1 MKKILILCTL
11 PLMLCGCK
19 ANYPVAQQSGKEDVA
34 YLLFVSSKDYS
45 DKEVQAVVDEAQ
57 PFVVQVVK
65 SKKANRKG
73 TQYGVGIGTRNLTV
87 YSDGNILYQKKVFLS
102 PQEVK
107 QITLP

>member
-11 PLMLCGCK
+11 SFILIGCK

-34 YLLFVSSKDYS
+34 YLLFVGSKDYS
-45 DKEVQAVVDEAQ
+45 AKEVQVVVDEAQ
-57 PFVVQVVK
+57 PLTVQVIK
-65 SKKANRKG
+65 PKKANRKG
-73 TQYGVGIGTRNLTV
+73 TLYGVSTGTRNLRV